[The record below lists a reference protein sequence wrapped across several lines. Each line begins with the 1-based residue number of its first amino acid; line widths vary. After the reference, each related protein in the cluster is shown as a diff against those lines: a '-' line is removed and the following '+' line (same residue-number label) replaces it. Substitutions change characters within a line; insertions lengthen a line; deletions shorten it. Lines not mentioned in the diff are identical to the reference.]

1 MILRNFLGLRIS
13 QYYGNFARSNATDLT
28 LGILD
33 ADRAIMADFEHS
45 GSLDPRSYAYIQCA
59 ILYTTV
65 WGERRVR
72 VINLAL
78 QVAQLAGNV
87 FQFAD
92 LDTLICRLTR
102 EGVQSTFSLL
112 FSITSYSSAIVNMRK
127 QKLSITREELTEKC
141 SAILLGYRTKCAS
154 ASRNSQVRARSSN
167 RRQPNTINLL

>member
-59 ILYTTV
+59 TLYTTV

-112 FSITSYSSAIVNMRK
+112 FSITSSFFSYCKHEEAETQYNKRRAY
-127 QKLSITREELTEKC
+127 REMFRYP
-141 SAILLGYRTKCAS
+141 IG
-154 ASRNSQVRARSSN
+154 
-167 RRQPNTINLL
+167 I